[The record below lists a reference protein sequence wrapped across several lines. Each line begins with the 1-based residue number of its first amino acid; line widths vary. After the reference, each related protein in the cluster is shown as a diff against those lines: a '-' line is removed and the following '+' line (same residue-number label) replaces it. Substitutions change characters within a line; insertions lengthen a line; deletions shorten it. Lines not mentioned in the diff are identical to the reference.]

1 MPPGVG
7 LWMTKSSVGDD
18 DPLPESLCSRD
29 IGGILEGYWRDI
41 GGTLVAAWIALL
53 TISRQ
58 TIGPDSQGLI

>member
-41 GGTLVAAWIALL
+41 GGTLEGHW
-53 TISRQ
+53 SPP
-58 TIGPDSQGLI
+58 GSHC